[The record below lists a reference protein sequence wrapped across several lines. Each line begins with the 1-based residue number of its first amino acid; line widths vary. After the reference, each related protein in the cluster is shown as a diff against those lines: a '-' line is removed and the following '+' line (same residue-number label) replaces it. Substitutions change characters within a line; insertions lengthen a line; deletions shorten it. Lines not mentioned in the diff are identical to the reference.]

1 MYNSDLEND
10 PEMKKIRREVAEW
23 TKTALGKSK
32 SARIHIGTNAL
43 NNRKIWVND
52 DQRAIHMHVLGRS
65 GQGKT
70 YLLEHM
76 IRNDI
81 DNRRGL
87 CLIDPH
93 GGLYEH
99 VLKYCVRKRLDKKVI
114 LIDPND
120 DQWAVGLNYLEYN
133 PDIYSA
139 TSHAGIVMK
148 GIAKVF
154 GGESPETMPRLQR
167 WERNALVPLI
177 RAKLTLIELF
187 DFLDTEDPIFRQ
199 QLIDKM
205 DSYYL
210 SREWER
216 FDALRKAD
224 QDLFID
230 SVLNRANKF
239 TIGDTIRRI
248 FGQQIS
254 TIDFRKAMDD
264 GKIILCNLNCD
275 KLSIEE
281 QKMLG
286 VVLIDKI
293 YQAGR
298 SRSDISESKRK
309 RMPPFYFY
317 IDEFGEL
324 VSEDVARALQ
334 ELRKFRV
341 SLVLAHQELQ
351 QLRED
356 SPKLYSTVMAEP
368 DIKVTFSISRE
379 DAEIMVK
386 SLFTGK
392 IRGDKIKRIIEQTKF
407 WPHETTRTVQSST
420 LGGGSSHGT
429 SKGGTSGDVTTNITT
444 EAYLPEQGLLGTN
457 TLVDVSETSGE
468 SYSISDSSGESDVET
483 ATWSETTTEV
493 PFYEYEPFMEVSSV
507 QYYSI
512 EEMLEK
518 YISWIK
524 SQTPRY
530 ALLKIGTRA
539 PIPIVTPFVEN
550 LPVRQKDV
558 EAFKEK
564 VYSQYARP
572 ATEVDEEIAVRRKA
586 LMSPG
591 TGGLSL
597 SEPKEDLIIPES
609 QNESIGKTED
619 RVVVKVSGRSRK
631 EIKIPKLK

>member
-1 MYNSDLEND
+1 MYDSDLEND
-10 PEMKKIRREVAEW
+10 PEMQKIRREVAEW
-23 TKTALGKSK
+23 TKTALGKPK
-32 SARIHIGTNAL
+32 SARIHIGTNTL

-76 IRNDI
+76 IRSDI

-93 GGLYEH
+93 GDLYER
-99 VLKYCVRKRLDKKVI
+99 VLKYCVRKRLHNKVI

-120 DQWAVGLNYLEYN
+120 YQWAVGLNYLEYN
-133 PDIYSA
+133 SAIYSA
-139 TSHAGIVMK
+139 TSHAGIVMR

-177 RAKLTLIELF
+177 QAKLTLIELF
-187 DFLDTEDPIFRQ
+187 DFLDTEDPTLRQ
-199 QLIDKM
+199 QLIAKM

-210 SREWER
+210 AREWER

-239 TIGDTIRRI
+239 TIGDTVRRI
-248 FGQQIS
+248 FGQRVS
-254 TIDFRKAMDD
+254 TIDFRKAMDE

-286 VVLIDKI
+286 VVVIDKI

-324 VSEDVARALQ
+324 VSEDIAKALQ
-334 ELRKFRV
+334 ELRKFQV

-356 SPKLYSTVMAEP
+356 SPKLYSAVMAEP
-368 DIKVTFSISRE
+368 DIKVIFSTSRE
-379 DAEIMVK
+379 DAEIMAK

-407 WPHETTRTVQSST
+407 WPRETTRTILSST
-420 LGGGSSHGT
+420 IGGGSSHGT
-429 SKGGTSGDVTTNITT
+429 SRGDASGETTTNITT
-444 EAYLPEQGLLGTN
+444 EAYIPEQGLWGTDI
-457 TLVDVSETSGE
+457 LVGISETSGE
-468 SYSISDSSGESDVET
+468 SHSSADSSGEIDIET
-483 ATWSETTTEV
+483 DSWSESTTVV

-518 YISWIK
+518 FITWVK
-524 SQTPRY
+524 NQTPMH
-530 ALLKIGTRA
+530 AQLKIGTRS
-539 PIPIVTPFVEN
+539 PIPIVTPWVKD
-550 LPVRQKDV
+550 LPVRLKDI
-558 EAFKEK
+558 EAFKGK

-572 ATEVDEEIAVRRKA
+572 IAEVDREIEVRRKA
-586 LMSPG
+586 LMSPE

-597 SEPKEDLIIPES
+597 PEPEEELIISEPQKEILED
-609 QNESIGKTED
+609 GKE
-619 RVVVKVSGRSRK
+619 RVAVRVSGRSKK
-631 EIKIPKLK
+631 EIKIPKSK